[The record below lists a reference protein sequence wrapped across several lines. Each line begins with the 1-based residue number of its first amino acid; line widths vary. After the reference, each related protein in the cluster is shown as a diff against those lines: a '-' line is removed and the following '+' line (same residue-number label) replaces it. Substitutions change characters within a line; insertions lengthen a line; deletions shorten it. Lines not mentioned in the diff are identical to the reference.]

1 MTRKN
6 KLVLSLSEAGA
17 KRRQRSGNKKTVTL
31 LFIATLALAG
41 FAHAGF
47 DIAATRSNYVAAV
60 DKQAF
65 LGTLPQDDPVAAM
78 FVNERRGQLA
88 LIDKDYQSAVG
99 FFQGSLDAGEE
110 GVLPRL
116 IMCTRLSGDVEGA
129 LAFEDQVPSIK
140 LNKTRARS
148 YYELAQCQS
157 TDQIN
162 AYLLKAARSGRI
174 PGQPGNIWF
183 MNRMLNAYR
192 FVDAT
197 PQEALAFLDAVDLML
212 EDTAKTAA
220 ITGKIID
227 MKNEQKRRE
236 Q

>member
-1 MTRKN
+1 M
-6 KLVLSLSEAGA
+6 
-17 KRRQRSGNKKTVTL
+17 KKSTTV

-41 FAHAGF
+41 IAHAGF

-60 DKQAF
+60 DKEGF
-65 LGTLPQDDPVAAM
+65 LDSVPLEDPVAAM
-78 FVNERRGQLA
+78 FVNERRGALA

-99 FFQGSLDAGEE
+99 FFQDSLDAGQE
-110 GVLPRL
+110 GALPRL
-116 IMCTRLSGDVEGA
+116 IMCTRLSGDVQGA
-129 LAFEDQVPSIK
+129 LDFEARVPSLK

-157 TDQIN
+157 ADQVN
-162 AYLLKAARSGRI
+162 AYLLKAAQSGRI
-174 PGQPGNIWF
+174 PEQKSNVWF
-183 MNRMLNAYR
+183 VNRMLVAYR
-192 FVDAT
+192 YLDAT
-197 PQEALAFLDAVDLML
+197 PQEALEFLDAVDLML
-212 EDTAKTAA
+212 EDTAQTAA